1 MSYCMQR
8 IITLGETVLDI
19 IFRNGEPKAAR
30 PGGAMLNT
38 SITLGRLGLPVTFI
52 SEYGK
57 DEIGNHVDAFLR
69 NNGVDTSS
77 VFRFSEG
84 KTAIAL
90 AFLDEQM
97 NASYSFYKDY
107 PAERLQTILPDIRKD
122 DLFAFGSF
130 FAITKEIHRPL
141 SRMIQQ
147 AKDRKTIIYYDPN
160 FRKAHVNELDLL
172 RPILME
178 NFRNAMI
185 VRGSHEDF
193 QYIFGATTAEEA
205 FDAIGRDNLILI
217 YTQSAEGV
225 TLMTP
230 SFKKHFNVPALIP
243 VSTIGAGDTFNAGIL
258 YGLVKNIVGYD
269 AILKVQE
276 DIWSSVIETA
286 IVFASEVCLSYD
298 NYISNEMAEKI
309 RPSL

>member
-1 MSYCMQR
+1 M
-8 IITLGETVLDI
+8 ITLGETVLDI

-57 DEIGNHVDAFLR
+57 DEIGNLVDTFLR

-97 NASYSFYKDY
+97 NAAYSFYKDY
-107 PAERLQTILPDIRKD
+107 PAERLQTIIPDIRKD

-130 FAITKEIHRPL
+130 FAITKEIRKPL
-141 SRMIQQ
+141 SRMIRQ
-147 AKDRKTIIYYDPN
+147 AQDHKTIIYYDPN
-160 FRKAHVNELDLL
+160 FRKAHLNELDLL
-172 RPILME
+172 KPVLVE

-193 QYIFGATTAEEA
+193 RYIFGATSAEDA
-205 FDAIGRDNLILI
+205 FDAIGKDKLILI
-217 YTQSAEGV
+217 YTQSAGGV
-225 TLMTP
+225 TLISP
-230 SFKKHFNVPALIP
+230 SVKKHFDVPAIKP

-258 YGLVKNIVGYD
+258 YGLVKYFIGYD
-269 AILKVQE
+269 SLMNVQE
-276 DIWSSVIETA
+276 DIWTSVIETA
-286 IVFASEVCLSYD
+286 IAFAGEVCMSYD
-298 NYISNEMAEKI
+298 NYISNEMAQRFRI
-309 RPSL
+309 SL

>member
-1 MSYCMQR
+1 MQR

-57 DEIGNHVDAFLR
+57 DEIGNLVDTFLR

-97 NASYSFYKDY
+97 NAAYSFYKDY
-107 PAERLQTILPDIRKD
+107 PAERLQTIIPDIRKD

-130 FAITKEIHRPL
+130 FAITREIRKPL
-141 SRMIQQ
+141 SRMIRQ
-147 AKDRKTIIYYDPN
+147 AQDHKTIIYYDPN
-160 FRKAHVNELDLL
+160 FRKAHLNELDLL
-172 RPILME
+172 RPVLKE

-193 QYIFGATTAEEA
+193 RYIFGAASAEEA
-205 FDAIGRDNLILI
+205 FEAIGKDKLILI

-225 TLMTP
+225 TLITP
-230 SFKKHFNVPALIP
+230 SVKKHFDVPAIKP

-258 YGLVKNIVGYD
+258 YGLVKHYIGYD
-269 AILKVQE
+269 ALMNVQE
-276 DIWSSVIETA
+276 DIWTSVIETA
-286 IVFASEVCLSYD
+286 IVFAGEVCMSYD
-298 NYISNEMAEKI
+298 NYISNEMAQRFRI
-309 RPSL
+309 SL

>member
-1 MSYCMQR
+1 MQR
-8 IITLGETVLDI
+8 IITIGETVLDI
-19 IFRNGEPKAAR
+19 IFRNSEPKAAR

-57 DEIGNHVDAFLR
+57 DEVGNFVDAFLR
-69 NNGVDTSS
+69 KNGVDTSS

-107 PAERLQTILPDIRKD
+107 PSERLQTILPDIRKD

-130 FAITKEIHRPL
+130 FAITKEIRKPL
-141 SRMIQQ
+141 SRMIRQ
-147 AKDRKTIIYYDPN
+147 AQDRKTIIYYDPN
-160 FRKAHVNELDLL
+160 FRKAHLNELDLL
-172 RPILME
+172 RPLLIE
-178 NFRNAMI
+178 NFHNAMI

-193 QYIFGATTAEEA
+193 RYIFGATNAEEA
-205 FDAIGRDNLILI
+205 FDAIGKEDLILI
-217 YTQSAEGV
+217 YTRSAEGV
-225 TLMTP
+225 TLITP
-230 SFKKHFNVPALIP
+230 SLKKHFDVPAIQP

-258 YGLVKNIVGYD
+258 YGLVKHKICFD
-269 AILKVQE
+269 SLPKTS
-276 DIWSSVIETA
+276 SSVWASIIETA
-286 IVFASEVCLSYD
+286 GEFAANTCMSYD
-298 NYISNEMAEKI
+298 NYLQMEVANKFKLNPE
-309 RPSL
+309 

>member
-1 MSYCMQR
+1 MQR

-57 DEIGNHVDAFLR
+57 DEIGNLVDTFLR

-97 NASYSFYKDY
+97 NAAYSFYKDY
-107 PAERLQTILPDIRKD
+107 PAERLQTIIPDIRKD

-130 FAITKEIHRPL
+130 FAITREIRKPL
-141 SRMIQQ
+141 SRMIRQ
-147 AKDRKTIIYYDPN
+147 AQDHKTIIYYDPN
-160 FRKAHVNELDLL
+160 FRKAHLNELDLL
-172 RPILME
+172 RPVLKE

-193 QYIFGATTAEEA
+193 RYIFGAASAEEA
-205 FDAIGRDNLILI
+205 FEAIGKDKLILI

-225 TLMTP
+225 TLITP
-230 SFKKHFNVPALIP
+230 SVKKHFDVPAIKP

-258 YGLVKNIVGYD
+258 YGLVKHYIGYD
-269 AILKVQE
+269 ALMNVQE
-276 DIWSSVIETA
+276 DIWTSVITTA
-286 IVFASEVCLSYD
+286 IAFAGEVCMSYD
-298 NYISNEMAEKI
+298 NYISNEMAQRFRI
-309 RPSL
+309 SL

>member
-1 MSYCMQR
+1 MQR

-57 DEIGNHVDAFLR
+57 DEIGNLVDAFLR

-130 FAITKEIHRPL
+130 FAITREIHRPL
-141 SRMIQQ
+141 SRMIRQ

-160 FRKAHVNELDLL
+160 FRKAHLNELDLL
-172 RPILME
+172 RPVLIE

-193 QYIFGATTAEEA
+193 RYIFGAASAEEA
-205 FDAIGRDNLILI
+205 FDAIGKDNLILI
-217 YTQSAEGV
+217 YTQSADGV
-225 TLMTP
+225 TLITP
-230 SFKKHFNVPALIP
+230 SLKKHFSVPAIKP

-258 YGLVKNIVGYD
+258 YGLVKYKIGYD
-269 AILKVQE
+269 TLLKTSLQ
-276 DIWSSVIETA
+276 IWSSIIETA
-286 IVFASEVCLSYD
+286 GEFAANTCMSYD
-298 NYISNEMAEKI
+298 NYLQMEVAEKF
-309 RPSL
+309 RLSFE

>member
-1 MSYCMQR
+1 MQR

-57 DEIGNHVDAFLR
+57 DEIGNLVDTFLR

-97 NASYSFYKDY
+97 NAAYSFYKDY
-107 PAERLQTILPDIRKD
+107 PAERLQTIIPDIRKD

-130 FAITKEIHRPL
+130 FAITREIRKPL
-141 SRMIQQ
+141 SRMIRQ
-147 AKDRKTIIYYDPN
+147 AQDHKTIIYYDPN
-160 FRKAHVNELDLL
+160 FRKAHLNELDLL
-172 RPILME
+172 RPVLKE

-193 QYIFGATTAEEA
+193 RYIFGAASAEEA
-205 FDAIGRDNLILI
+205 FEAIGKDKLILI

-225 TLMTP
+225 TLITP
-230 SFKKHFNVPALIP
+230 SVKKHFDVPAIKP

-258 YGLVKNIVGYD
+258 YGLVKHYIGYD
-269 AILKVQE
+269 ALMNVQE
-276 DIWSSVIETA
+276 DIWTSVIETA
-286 IVFASEVCLSYD
+286 IVFAGEVCMSYD
-298 NYISNEMAEKI
+298 NYISSEMAQRFRI
-309 RPSL
+309 SL

>member
-1 MSYCMQR
+1 MQR

-57 DEIGNHVDAFLR
+57 DEIGNLVDAFLR

-97 NASYSFYKDY
+97 NASYSFYKEY

-130 FAITKEIHRPL
+130 FAITREIHKPL
-141 SRMIQQ
+141 SRMIRQ

-160 FRKAHVNELDLL
+160 FRKAHLNELDLL
-172 RPILME
+172 QPILIE

-193 QYIFGATTAEEA
+193 RYIFGAASAEEA
-205 FDAIGRDNLILI
+205 FDAIGKDNLILI
-217 YTQSAEGV
+217 YTQSADGV
-225 TLMTP
+225 TLITP
-230 SFKKHFNVPALIP
+230 SLKKHFSVPAIKP
-243 VSTIGAGDTFNAGIL
+243 ISTIGAGDTFNAGIL
-258 YGLVKNIVGYD
+258 YGLVKNQVGYD
-269 AILKVQE
+269 AVMKVQE
-276 DIWSSVIETA
+276 DVWSLVIETA
-286 IVFASEVCLSYD
+286 IVFAGEVCLSYD
-298 NYISNEMAEKI
+298 NYISDETAKKF
-309 RPSL
+309 RFSL